1 MEFRAGRGRAQE
13 CPFADM
19 DFSGIVESLFAHAS
33 MWGYPLVFLLM
44 AVESSFI
51 PFPSE
56 VVMIPAGFLAARGA
70 LSLGIPEADLALA
83 LIAGLL
89 GALAGAYVNYFL
101 AACLGEPLLRR
112 YGKYLFL
119 KPEVL
124 ERSQEIFRE
133 YGGPATFVC
142 RLLPVVR
149 QYISLPAGLS
159 RMPFASFTLYTA
171 LGAGIWNAILAGAG
185 YWIGHSTADLTPPQ
199 LVTQGKAMVTSHF
212 GWILL
217 GIALFLAAYVGL
229 SRWVLKDRKAKT
241 AESEDAP

>member
-1 MEFRAGRGRAQE
+1 
-13 CPFADM
+13 M
-19 DFSGIVESLFAHAS
+19 DFYGIVESLFAHAS
-33 MWGYPLVFLLM
+33 TWGYPLVFLLM

-70 LSLGIPEADLALA
+70 LSLGVPGADLALSLA
-83 LIAGLL
+83 AGLL

-101 AACLGEPLLRR
+101 AAWLGEPLLRR

-119 KPEVL
+119 KLEVL
-124 ERSQEIFRE
+124 ERSQEIFRQ

-159 RMPFASFTLYTA
+159 RMPFAPFTLYTA

-185 YWIGHSTADLTPPQ
+185 YWIGNSTAELTPRQ
-199 LVTQGKAMVTSHF
+199 LVEQGKTMVTTHF

-217 GIALFLAAYVGL
+217 GIILFLAAYTGL
-229 SRWVLKDRKAKT
+229 SRWVLRDRKPKPAT
-241 AESEDAP
+241 GEDAP